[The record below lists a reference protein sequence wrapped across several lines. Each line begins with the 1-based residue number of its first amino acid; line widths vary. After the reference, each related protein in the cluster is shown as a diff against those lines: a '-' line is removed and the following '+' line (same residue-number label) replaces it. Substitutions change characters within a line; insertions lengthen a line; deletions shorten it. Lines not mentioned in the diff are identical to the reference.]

1 MMSFCFYM
9 SVEFLILSRNLKNK
23 ERKKTK
29 NWLNQTNLRY
39 HISTFQIEILLF
51 IYFWI
56 SLSHFHIKI
65 KPKQRTRKWNS
76 DSLREERLMIKKNE
90 NAVVLTK
97 TSFVTNLQ
105 EAEMTVFFLEV
116 VKSNQDNHL
125 CTNLHSNS
133 WYNHHLLRLSPKLI
147 QLHRIT

>member
-1 MMSFCFYM
+1 
-9 SVEFLILSRNLKNK
+9 
-23 ERKKTK
+23 
-29 NWLNQTNLRY
+29 
-39 HISTFQIEILLF
+39 
-51 IYFWI
+51 
-56 SLSHFHIKI
+56 
-65 KPKQRTRKWNS
+65 
-76 DSLREERLMIKKNE
+76 MIKKNE

-133 WYNHHLLRLSPKLI
+133 
-147 QLHRIT
+147 